1 MKTTVPAA
9 YWLPHYRS
17 VCVLTME
24 RTHTWVLEVH
34 KLNCVEMGAADGPD
48 AIDLFASFHP

>member
-17 VCVLTME
+17 VCVLTVE

-34 KLNCVEMGAADGPD
+34 KRNCVEMGAADGPD
-48 AIDLFASFHP
+48 AIDLFASFRP